1 MWSIALAAITSI
13 VKVLPIEFLERWL
26 NYLERKD
33 DNNTVRLREVLN
45 ERLEAK
51 RLQQQIVLAEQGWWL
66 TAMIRPMFAWPLI
79 IYWAKIVVWD
89 KVLNLGVTDR
99 LDGWTEVTA
108 SAIIGAYFLMR
119 PLEKAARGKTTGVVD
134 AVTDVVKNWNKRNAK

>member
-26 NYLERKD
+26 NYLEKKD

-51 RLQQQIVLAEQGWWL
+51 RLQQQIVLAEQGWWF

-79 IYWAKIVVWD
+79 IYWGKIVVYD
-89 KVLNLGVTDR
+89 KVLGLGATDR

-134 AVTDVVKNWNKRNAK
+134 AVTDVVRNWNKRNAK